1 MSMAVAAAVSGIG
14 DIATRGE
21 SRRLIVRRSGG
32 GIYSR
37 RRNTFLT
44 PQGRRGNCHSHEIVW
59 LYEVLV
65 SGWAPAGRS
74 GWRRGSMIAG
84 TPSLDLRTCSL
95 CRKAKPTREF
105 YQSAEASRTSR
116 CRACSKA
123 YARAHYRSAKGKM
136 ALATRETRRGLGGV
150 ALKDPDVI
158 FILRL
163 HGGRCWISGAKGQPL
178 VLALAQA
185 EFDVEKPWTCLVPV
199 LRTFAT
205 HCGFRLDAV
214 QQRRFAAW
222 CAGGALSSLPAA
234 ASCSGPPPPPRARIL
249 TREEARYL
257 PPALAAAALRCGC

>member
-1 MSMAVAAAVSGIG
+1 
-14 DIATRGE
+14 
-21 SRRLIVRRSGG
+21 
-32 GIYSR
+32 
-37 RRNTFLT
+37 
-44 PQGRRGNCHSHEIVW
+44 
-59 LYEVLV
+59 
-65 SGWAPAGRS
+65 
-74 GWRRGSMIAG
+74 MIAG
-84 TPSLDLRTCSL
+84 TPALDLRTCSL

-150 ALKDPDVI
+150 SLKESDVSI
-158 FILRL
+158 ILRL
-163 HGGRCWISGAKGQPL
+163 HGGRCWISQARGQPL

-185 EFDVEKPWTCLVPV
+185 EFDEKKPWTCLVPV

-222 CAGGALSSLPAA
+222 RAGGALSSLPAA
-234 ASCSGPPPPPRARIL
+234 AASSGPPPPPRARL
-249 TREEARYL
+249 VTREEARFL
-257 PPALAAAALRCGC
+257 PPGLAAAALRCGC